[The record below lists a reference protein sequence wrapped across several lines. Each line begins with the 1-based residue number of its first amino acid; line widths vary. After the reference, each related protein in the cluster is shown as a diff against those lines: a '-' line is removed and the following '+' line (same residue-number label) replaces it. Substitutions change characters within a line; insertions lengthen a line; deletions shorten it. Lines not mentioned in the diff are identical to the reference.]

1 MNNMKSYIS
10 FFLTGHFS
18 KMLFKY
24 SVREKQDV
32 FIHRRHSYKNVVF
45 RLKVTT
51 HLETKTHK
59 KDLIYSWDLETAVK
73 HKNVLFNL
81 ANK

>member
-10 FFLTGHFS
+10 FLPDRPLLKYVVQIFSDGKNKMFLSF
-18 KMLFKY
+18 
-24 SVREKQDV
+24 V
-32 FIHRRHSYKNVVF
+32 FVDTKNVVF

-73 HKNVLFNL
+73 HKDVLFIL
-81 ANK
+81 LK